1 MTTTSLYGHEFQV
14 LRCLSWQV
22 FPGLIML
29 RKICNHPDLTS
40 EAGSLWKAKQD
51 ALNTELG
58 KGGEED
64 EVDSDEG
71 YGGARRSGK
80 MIVVEALLKM
90 WHEQG
95 HRVLLFSQTRQVS
108 NSLPCSRAQ
117 FFRAWRSVRTA
128 FTLRGEIW
136 NCSFSSSVR
145 LTVHTN
151 LSQSVTELFE
161 NALQT
166 GGIRKR

>member
-1 MTTTSLYGHEFQV
+1 
-14 LRCLSWQV
+14 
-22 FPGLIML
+22 ML

-51 ALNTELG
+51 ALKAELG
-58 KGGEED
+58 EGGEED

-108 NSLPCSRAQ
+108 RGCYSVETSLLHVQ
-117 FFRAWRSVRTA
+117 FF
-128 FTLRGEIW
+128 L
-136 NCSFSSSVR
+136 R
-145 LTVHTN
+145 LTK
-151 LSQSVTELFE
+151 L
-161 NALQT
+161 
-166 GGIRKR
+166 

>member
-1 MTTTSLYGHEFQV
+1 MIPTTSIQRHEFKV
-14 LRCLSWQV
+14 LCYLSWQV

-51 ALNTELG
+51 AVKAELG
-58 KGGEED
+58 EGGEED
-64 EVDSDEG
+64 EVDPDEG

-108 NSLPCSRAQ
+108 RGCYSVSTSL
-117 FFRAWRSVRTA
+117 F
-128 FTLRGEIW
+128 
-136 NCSFSSSVR
+136 
-145 LTVHTN
+145 
-151 LSQSVTELFE
+151 
-161 NALQT
+161 
-166 GGIRKR
+166 